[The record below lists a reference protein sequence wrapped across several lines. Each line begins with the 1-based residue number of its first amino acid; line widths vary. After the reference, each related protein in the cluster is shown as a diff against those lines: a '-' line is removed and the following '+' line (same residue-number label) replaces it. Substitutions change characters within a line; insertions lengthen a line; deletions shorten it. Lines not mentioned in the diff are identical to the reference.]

1 MSLKDKL
8 KAKSGGLGAAVDE
21 ELAKGVIERSHPR
34 TAVGQA
40 GAFQLVI
47 NESDKRIAEL
57 EARVK
62 DLESTAL
69 PLDQI
74 SPNPWQPRRVFDE
87 AELQKLAGS
96 IAEAGLIQPIIL
108 RSVWNPDT
116 SPDPSKSV
124 WIPDTRYQIVAGERR
139 WRAHQVLG
147 RTDIKAIVITASD
160 DEMAALALAEN
171 FDREDLTAYEIALAI
186 RNAETAFPTKKRLAA
201 TLGINRTDLYK
212 YLAFFDLPAAIIAD
226 LEATPGLL
234 GRDSASDIAAVIKKH
249 ETQRDAVNGAVIG
262 IWARY
267 KAGGIDQGKLA
278 AAVETVMSH
287 GKTARTERDIK
298 KLFIGKEQAGSITRD
313 ASALTIKIRNVA
325 ISSEKESRLRHFVQQ
340 LLVDPD

>member
-1 MSLKDKL
+1 MSFKDKL
-8 KAKSGGLGAAVDE
+8 KAKSAGLGAAVDE
-21 ELAKGVIERSHPR
+21 ELAKGVTERNHPK

-40 GAFQLVI
+40 GAFQI
-47 NESDKRIAEL
+47 AMSQSDKRIAEL

-69 PLDQI
+69 PVGAI
-74 SPNPWQPRRVFDE
+74 APNPWQPRRVFDE

-96 IAEAGLIQPIIL
+96 IAEAGLIQPIIV

-116 SPDPSKSV
+116 PSRGLEGV

-147 RTDIKAIVITASD
+147 RADIKAIVIEASD

-186 RNAETAFPTKKRLAA
+186 RNADAAFPTKKGLAA
-201 TLGINRTDLYK
+201 ALGINRTDLYK
-212 YLAFFDLPAAIIAD
+212 YLAFFDLPEAMIAD
-226 LEATPGLL
+226 LEVTPALL
-234 GRDSASDIAAVIKKH
+234 GRDSAYDLAAVLKKH
-249 ETQRDAVNGAVIG
+249 GEKAIDPLIKL
-262 IWARY
+262 WARY

-278 AAVETVMSH
+278 ASVEAALAH
-287 GKTARTERDIK
+287 GKTTRTERDIK

-313 ASALTIKIRNVA
+313 AGVLTIKLRTAALNEAQEAKIRTYIEEV
-325 ISSEKESRLRHFVQQ
+325 LRSTQ
-340 LLVDPD
+340 